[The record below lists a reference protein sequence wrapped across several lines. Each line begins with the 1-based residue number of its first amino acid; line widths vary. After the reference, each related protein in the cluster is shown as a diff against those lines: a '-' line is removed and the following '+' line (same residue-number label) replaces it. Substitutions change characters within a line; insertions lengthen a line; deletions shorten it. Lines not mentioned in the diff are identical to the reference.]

1 MAQPT
6 QYTGLGGEAPAV
18 VSGVVQEGTEASRA
32 YRESFRAEPFT
43 DDAAQLVPG
52 QSKEVDQDSI
62 TTFTMWNGDDR
73 TTLVK
78 SSTQDPCPKVE
89 YGRIQ
94 TTLGN

>member
-1 MAQPT
+1 MAHPT
-6 QYTGLGGEAPAV
+6 QYAGLGGTAPAV
-18 VSGVVQEGTEASRA
+18 SSGVVQEGTAGSRA

-52 QSKEVDQDSI
+52 QSKEVDQDNV
-62 TTFTMWNGDDR
+62 TTFEMWNGVAR
-73 TTLVK
+73 TTLTQ

>member
-18 VSGVVQEGTEASRA
+18 VDGVVQEGTEASRA
-32 YRESFRAEPFT
+32 YRESFRAQPFT
-43 DDAAQLVPG
+43 DNAAQLVPG
-52 QSKEVDQDSI
+52 QSKEVVQGSI
-62 TTFTMWNGDDR
+62 TTFTMWNGADR
-73 TTLVK
+73 TTLTQ

-94 TTLGN
+94 QSLGN